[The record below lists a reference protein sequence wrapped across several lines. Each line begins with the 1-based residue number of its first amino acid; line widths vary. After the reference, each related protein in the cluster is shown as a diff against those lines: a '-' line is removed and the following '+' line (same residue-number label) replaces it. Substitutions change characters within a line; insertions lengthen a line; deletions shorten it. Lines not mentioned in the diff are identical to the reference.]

1 MGNCVSLFLSF
12 VYISFRLVSALS
24 VFPTL
29 VIGSN
34 LNCSFKT
41 FNPYILS
48 KVREKTVLVVRV
60 IYISQKLNYCIRSCS

>member
-29 VIGSN
+29 MIGSN

-41 FNPYILS
+41 FNPYCQKL
-48 KVREKTVLVVRV
+48 EKTVLVVRV
-60 IYISQKLNYCIRSCS
+60 IYISQIK